1 MFPLTAS
8 DFCCFRWK
16 AMCHF
21 YTGSFIRRVIFHF
34 IFNIFYLSLVLVL
47 LLCVYIRLFLCSSYL
62 SIELLGCINLCFSNL
77 GSFLP
82 LFFQIFFL
90 LPFYLCLDTLLT
102 HTLVCLIVLYIL
114 MLSSFPL
121 ILFSLYFSGS
131 KITVNVYLSAL
142 IFPQV

>member
-1 MFPLTAS
+1 MTFYFFSVLWVFPLTVS

-16 AMCHF
+16 AMCNF
-21 YTGSFIRRVIFHF
+21 YMGSFIRRVIFHF
-34 IFNIFYLSLVLVL
+34 IFNIFCLSLVLVL

-62 SIELLGCINLCFSNL
+62 SIELLGCINLYLSNL

-90 LPFYLCLDTLLT
+90 LPFYLCLDILLT
-102 HTLVCLIVLYIL
+102 HTLMCLIVLHIL

-121 ILFSLYFSGS
+121 ILFSTF
-131 KITVNVYLSAL
+131 
-142 IFPQV
+142 QVVK